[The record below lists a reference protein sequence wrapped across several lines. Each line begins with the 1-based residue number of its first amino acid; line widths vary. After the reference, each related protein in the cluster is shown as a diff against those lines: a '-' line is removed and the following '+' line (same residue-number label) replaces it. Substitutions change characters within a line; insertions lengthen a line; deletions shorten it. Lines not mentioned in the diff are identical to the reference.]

1 MKRSSLF
8 LALMAAGLC
17 SLSPQVFAQS
27 AQDFNDL
34 RAEIKALRTEINQL
48 KAQQAQAPVA
58 PAASASNWNDRLD
71 NVELRQ
77 KDAVVLGDI
86 PGSFRLPGSET
97 SIRVYGFAEANAIK
111 DFKSTAPGD
120 NFTNLAEQPLNSGH
134 PATGKTVLTGQTSRF
149 GFETSTPMSNGA
161 FNTKIEADFYG
172 YCGNECNRN
181 RLRLRHA
188 YGEYAGWLIGQTWST
203 FMDLDDMPETVDFNG
218 PPGATFRR
226 PVQAR
231 YTWNNPNLAKFQ
243 FALEEPS
250 DGAHSPNLVA
260 RVDKGFDWGTLNA
273 RILSHEQRVGSASKR
288 GFGFGLG
295 GSYKLTGTATLM
307 AQYTQ
312 VDGDGDGA
320 YLVGANYPVLDGG
333 TLRLDRARGVVLG
346 LTNTFSEHLRATVSV
361 GTVRSTRNVGD
372 AYVNAYGLDGNE
384 RLTQWHLGFYYLP
397 IKNVELGTE
406 LIGGRRTTY
415 GGDTGSLRRLN
426 LQARYIFN

>member
-1 MKRSSLF
+1 M
-8 LALMAAGLC
+8 
-17 SLSPQVFAQS
+17 
-27 AQDFNDL
+27 
-34 RAEIKALRTEINQL
+34 
-48 KAQQAQAPVA
+48 
-58 PAASASNWNDRLD
+58 
-71 NVELRQ
+71 
-77 KDAVVLGDI
+77 
-86 PGSFRLPGSET
+86 
-97 SIRVYGFAEANAIK
+97 
-111 DFKSTAPGD
+111 
-120 NFTNLAEQPLNSGH
+120 
-134 PATGKTVLTGQTSRF
+134 
-149 GFETSTPMSNGA
+149 
-161 FNTKIEADFYG
+161 
-172 YCGNECNRN
+172 
-181 RLRLRHA
+181 
-188 YGEYAGWLIGQTWST
+188 
-203 FMDLDDMPETVDFNG
+203 
-218 PPGATFRR
+218 
-226 PVQAR
+226 
-231 YTWNNPNLAKFQ
+231 
-243 FALEEPS
+243 
-250 DGAHSPNLVA
+250 
-260 RVDKGFDWGTLNA
+260 DKGFDWGTLNA

-415 GGDTGSLRRLN
+415 GGDTGSLSRLN